1 MTKLYFEDITIGDVW
16 VGDAVTAGRDEMIAF
31 AREYDN
37 QPMHVDPAGDPDMEF
52 GDVIAAGAFTFALL
66 SQSLNSVWGR
76 LHFLPSGIGM
86 KMEFAKP
93 VFPGDVL
100 TAHATVTDKRPSR
113 RSPRGLINVTE
124 VFLDQNG
131 ESVLNRE
138 NIWLVRR
145 SA

>member
-1 MTKLYFEDITIGDVW
+1 MTRLYFEDIAIGDSW
-16 VGDAVTAGRDEMIAF
+16 IGDPVTAERDVMIAF

-37 QPMHVDPAGDPDMEF
+37 QPMHVDPAGDSDMEF

-66 SQSLNSVWGR
+66 SRSLNSVWGR
-76 LHFLPSGIGM
+76 VHFLPSGIGM

-93 VFPGDVL
+93 VFPGDTL
-100 TAHATVTDKRPSR
+100 TVHVSVTGKRPSR
-113 RSPRGLINVTE
+113 QSPRGLLNVGE